1 MLVNFGHTD
10 MRRINCALI
19 LLVLLTCQFSLVQQ
33 PAFAQVKSVPV
44 GPGPH
49 IRADGP
55 DAQAYGMDEG
65 YPRCKGLEYVSD
77 THCRVG
83 AFSNFDKLFPSRK
96 IAASTHPST
105 LKRAPCEPE
114 IRYSFAG
121 KARTLEDYLNRRP
134 ITGFLIAK
142 DDTILIER
150 YQYGRSDTD
159 HLTSFSMAKTIVG
172 LSIGIALQ
180 EGKIR
185 SIDDL
190 AQTYVPGLQGTAYGQ
205 TPIKALLQM
214 RSGVFFREDY
224 ADSKSDIYTLA
235 HLTLGQDP
243 GGSLAALK
251 RFNFRRAAPGTY
263 FSYSSADTLVL
274 ALVLTAATGRTLS
287 DYVSEKL
294 WRPLGTEADATWA
307 IDATGQEIAFA
318 YVNAVLRDWAR
329 LGLMLAHDGSWSG
342 RSIVPKDWLLA
353 SLANPSETGS
363 ALSKY
368 GYQMWLSEDLK
379 RYFLQ
384 GLRGQFVIAD
394 PVSKLVL
401 VQTSLSSDNFLSLEL
416 SELWTAARAQFG
428 GPGINTLCGVG
439 SNSK

>member
-1 MLVNFGHTD
+1 
-10 MRRINCALI
+10 MRPIARAMM
-19 LLVLLTCQFSLVQQ
+19 LLVVLIGPFSLDRP
-33 PAFAQVKSVPV
+33 PALAQTNSVPG

-49 IRADGP
+49 FRADGP
-55 DAQAYGMDEG
+55 DSQAYGVSEG
-65 YPRCKGLEYVSD
+65 YPRCKGLAFVSD
-77 THCRVG
+77 NRCRVG
-83 AFSNFDKLFPSRK
+83 AFSHFDALFPARK
-96 IAASTHPST
+96 IAAAPVPSR
-105 LKRAPCEPE
+105 LRRAPCEPDVH
-114 IRYSFAG
+114 YTFAG

-142 DDTILIER
+142 DDTIIIER
-150 YQYGRSDTD
+150 YQYGRTDAD

-172 LSIGIALQ
+172 LLIGIAIK

-190 AQTYVPGLQGTAYGQ
+190 AQIYVPGLKGTAYGQ

-224 ADSKSDIYTLA
+224 ADTKSDIYTLA

-243 GGSLAALK
+243 GGSLAAVK
-251 RFNFRRAAPGTY
+251 RFNWRRAPPGTY
-263 FSYSSADTLVL
+263 FSYSSADTVVLGLVL
-274 ALVLTAATGRTLS
+274 AAATGRSLS
-287 DYVSEKL
+287 DYASEKL
-294 WRPLGTEADATWA
+294 WRPLGAEADATWA

-329 LGLMLAHDGSWSG
+329 LGLMLAHYGTWPG
-342 RSIVPKDWLLA
+342 QSIVPKDWLLA
-353 SLANPSETGS
+353 SLANPSDAGS

-368 GYQMWLSEDLK
+368 GYQIWLSADLK
-379 RYFLQ
+379 RFFLQ

-394 PVSKLVL
+394 PETKLVL

-416 SELWTAARAQFG
+416 AALWKAARAQLG
-428 GPGINTLCGVG
+428 DLNTLTVCRERPG
-439 SNSK
+439 SARTRN

>member
-1 MLVNFGHTD
+1 
-10 MRRINCALI
+10 MRPINCALI
-19 LLVLLTCQFSLVQQ
+19 LLALLIGSFSPDRQQ
-33 PAFAQVKSVPV
+33 AFAQTNSELV

-49 IRADGP
+49 FRADGP
-55 DAQAYGMDEG
+55 DAQAYGMGAG
-65 YPRCKGLEYVSD
+65 YPRCKGLAYVSD
-77 THCRVG
+77 ARCRVG
-83 AFSNFDKLFPSRK
+83 AFSHFDKLFPARA
-96 IAASTHPST
+96 IAAAPRPSK
-105 LKRAPCEPE
+105 LKRAPCEPD
-114 IRYSFAG
+114 IHYSFAG

-134 ITGFLIAK
+134 ITGFIVAK

-159 HLTSFSMAKTIVG
+159 HLTSFSMAKSIIG
-172 LSIGIALQ
+172 LLIGIALR

-190 AQTYVPGLQGTAYGQ
+190 AQAYVPGLQGTAYGQ

-224 ADSKSDIYTLA
+224 ADGKSDIYTLA

-243 GGSLAALK
+243 GGSLTALK

-263 FSYSSADTLVL
+263 FSYSSADTVVLGLVL
-274 ALVLTAATGRTLS
+274 AAATGRTLS
-287 DYVSEKL
+287 DYTSEKL

-329 LGLMLAHDGSWSG
+329 LGLMLAHEGTWAG
-342 RSIVPKDWLLA
+342 RSVVPKNWLLA

-368 GYQMWLSEDLK
+368 GYQMWLSADLK
-379 RYFLQ
+379 RFFLQ

-416 SELWTAARAQFG
+416 SALWTAARAQLG
-428 GPGINTLCGVG
+428 RPNISELCNTRP
-439 SNSK
+439 NARTKAAK